1 MKVLGLDLSMT
12 SAGWALLHDGQLG
25 RSGTVKTAPPADRF
39 ARINAILAAV
49 KTLVQ
54 EDVDLVAIEG
64 YSYQSATS
72 AVTAGE
78 LGGVV
83 RYWLFLRRIPYVEL
97 PPGTWRKIAFGK
109 GNLKKDEVRLQASK
123 RYGVEIESIDALEA
137 WAVAMAA
144 WLRHTG
150 QDMPAIQRGAAAFVA
165 QA

>member
-12 SAGWALLHDGQLG
+12 SAGWARLEDGQLEM
-25 RSGTVKTAPPADRF
+25 SGTVKTAPPADRF
-39 ARINAILAAV
+39 VRINTILSAIKAL
-49 KTLVQ
+49 TQ
-54 EDVDLVAIEG
+54 DIDLVAIEG

-83 RYWLFLRRIPYVEL
+83 RYWLHLRRISYVEL
-97 PPGTWRKIAFGK
+97 APGTWRKAAFGK
-109 GNLKKDEVRLQASK
+109 GNLKKDEVRLHASK

-137 WAVAMAA
+137 WAVGMAA

-150 QDMPAIQRGAAAFVA
+150 QEMPAIRRGAAA
-165 QA
+165 